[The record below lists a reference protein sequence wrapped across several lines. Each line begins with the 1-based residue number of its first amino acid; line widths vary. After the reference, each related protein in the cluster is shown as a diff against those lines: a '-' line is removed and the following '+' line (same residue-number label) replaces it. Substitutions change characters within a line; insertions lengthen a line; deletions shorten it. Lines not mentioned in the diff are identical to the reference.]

1 MFGHTFIKVD
11 TATIPY
17 AINYSALVRD
27 DIGPFEYAYDGNFGK
42 FQSHYKMLTFNLKD
56 SEYRDDEFR
65 DLINIELDFNEDEV
79 QNLILHMYE
88 IKDTDENYFFMTRNC
103 SSEILKLLDMA
114 KYDSNFSDELE
125 TVTLPI
131 DIVYILKN
139 NSLTKDTTKTL
150 SKLKLF
156 NLHVEQLTQ
165 DERVVLQ
172 KILEQKITISDFA
185 KLQTLSDKSKSL
197 IISSAIAYIEMKLV
211 QQKLHRKYTS
221 SLLHLIEL
229 QREYEDLSKEEVVE
243 LEDFPVSNKY
253 NRVSIG
259 SRSVED
265 QKTEINLG
273 YRLWYR
279 DRFDLVDDE
288 VKNGSV
294 ELLDFSLKFVDD
306 DVSLNHLTFINLES
320 MPISNEYFSEHTT
333 KLKVA
338 MERLFYDE
346 DLYTFAKYGRG
357 YRYRIDKNFTYNFAL
372 SGGVYYH
379 DEDVYAISPDISL
392 EYNLANS
399 FVSVLKYEYAKYSN
413 SIDVNN
419 IYLDNYYK
427 VNDYSTMKVEFS
439 YKDDVKSYSE
449 MRLSYSIHF

>member
-1 MFGHTFIKVD
+1 M
-11 TATIPY
+11 
-17 AINYSALVRD
+17 L
-27 DIGPFEYAYDGNFGK
+27 NFN
-42 FQSHYKMLTFNLKD
+42 MKD
-56 SEYRDDEFR
+56 SEYRDGEFR
-65 DLINIELDFNEDEV
+65 DLINIDLNFTEDEV
-79 QNLILHMYE
+79 QNLVLHMYE

-103 SSEILKLLDMA
+103 SSEILKLVDMA
-114 KYDSNFSDELE
+114 KYDTKLSS
-125 TVTLPI
+125 VTLPI

-139 NSLTKDTTKTL
+139 NNLTKDTTKTL

-156 NLHVEQLTQ
+156 TLHVEQLSAK
-165 DERVVLQ
+165 ERDVLQ
-172 KILEQKITISDFA
+172 QIIDMKITISDFGNLESLN
-185 KLQTLSDKSKSL
+185 KKSKSL

-211 QQKLHRKYTS
+211 QQELHRKYTS

-243 LEDFPVSNKY
+243 LEDIPVSNKY

-259 SRSVED
+259 TRSVEH

-279 DRFDLVDDE
+279 DRFDLVDNE
-288 VKNGSV
+288 EKHGSV
-294 ELLDFSLKFVDD
+294 ELLDFSLKFVDN

-320 MPISNEYFSEHTT
+320 MPISSEFFSEHTT

-357 YRYRIDKNFTYNFAL
+357 YRYRLDKNFSYNFSLNA
-372 SGGVYYH
+372 GVYYH

-392 EYNLANS
+392 EYNLGNK

-419 IYLDNYYK
+419 IYWDNYYK
-427 VNDYSTMKVEFS
+427 VNDFSTFNMQVS
-439 YKDDVKSYSE
+439 YKDDVESYSE
-449 MRLSYSIHF
+449 LRLNYYIHF